1 MISPIIF
8 STGTYIENLKASKVI
23 PIFKEKG
30 SNLDYDNYSPIFFL
44 SNINKIIEKLMH
56 IRVTKFLDKNNCIYD
71 LQFGFRKRHSTT
83 HALMYLVE
91 NVRKAMDDK
100 LFACSVFIDLQ
111 KSFAT
116 VDHEILFKNPK
127 IKQ

>member
-23 PIFKEKG
+23 PIFKKKG

-111 KSFAT
+111 KAFNT